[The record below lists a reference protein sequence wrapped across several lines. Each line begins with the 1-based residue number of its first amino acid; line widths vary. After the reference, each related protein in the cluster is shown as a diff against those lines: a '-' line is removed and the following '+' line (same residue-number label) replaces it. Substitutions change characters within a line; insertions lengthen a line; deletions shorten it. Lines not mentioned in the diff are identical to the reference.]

1 MIIDLER
8 ILFVLSTIV
17 GVAFWIIGLYISII
31 IKWDWDKRTGGKG
44 KCIERIVNNFKW
56 DTKSSDINGS
66 IGADEKVPLVYFLM
80 IGCMTIGSV
89 LILNSLFSLNDIL
102 ILVPIINKIFLFLL
116 FTGIILVIV
125 YLFEFVKFLSN
136 LNDDKKDTTEGGKGI
151 KCKDA
156 IELKL
161 NIDDLSENL
170 NISLGIVAGVVAVLF
185 VLIVGPTVMAQTG
198 RKK

>member
-17 GVAFWIIGLYISII
+17 GVAFWMIGLYISII
-31 IKWDWDKRTGGKG
+31 IKWNWEKHTRGSD

-56 DTKSSDINGS
+56 DSKSSNINDK
-66 IGADEKVPLVYFLM
+66 IGTDEKVPLVYFLM

-89 LILNSLFSLNDIL
+89 LILNSLFSVNDIL

-116 FTGIILVIV
+116 FTGIVLVLV

-136 LNDDKKDTTEGGKGI
+136 IDDGNQKVCKDT
-151 KCKDA
+151 

-161 NIDDLSENL
+161 NIDDLSKNL
-170 NISLGIVAGVVAVLF
+170 NISLGIIAGIILVLF
-185 VLIVGPTVMAQTG
+185 ILIVGPTVMAQTS